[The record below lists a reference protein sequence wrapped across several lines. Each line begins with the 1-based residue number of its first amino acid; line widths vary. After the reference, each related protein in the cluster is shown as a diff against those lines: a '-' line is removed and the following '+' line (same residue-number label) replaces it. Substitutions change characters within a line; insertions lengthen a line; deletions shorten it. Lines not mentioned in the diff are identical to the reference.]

1 MGVSEKSAED
11 PLAGMFAELA
21 GHLDERQRRLVMGAQ
36 ARRLGRGGIAV
47 VARAA
52 GVNRKT
58 VARGVDELD
67 GRAEPPGRVRAPGAG
82 RRTAVEADD
91 GLERALWDLMEPR
104 DAARSPLRWTTRS
117 VRWLADALRA
127 AGHPVST
134 WTVRRLLEA
143 GGFRRPAAPSRGGH
157 GGWPDGERERRFRR
171 LDDQAAAFVDAGE
184 PVVSLVAW
192 RGGIPEA
199 TGADGA
205 TVGLADRRHRVP
217 VGGDRETAG
226 FAVSSLRR
234 WWAMA
239 GAGEHPGARRMLVVA
254 DSVHA
259 TEHRHPWLR
268 TGLAGFGGEAG
279 LAVVAGD
286 LPPGISRWNQLA
298 HRMSDQVV
306 LRPRGGPTAGY
317 LVAIGVVGPE

>member
-82 RRTAVEADD
+82 RRSAVEADA
-91 GLERALWDLMEPR
+91 GLERALWELMEPR
-104 DAARSPLRWTTRS
+104 AADSARSPMRWTTRS
-117 VRWLADALRA
+117 IRWLAAALGA

-134 WTVRRLLEA
+134 WTVRRLLETA
-143 GGFRRPAAPSRGGH
+143 GFRSAAPGRGH
-157 GGWPDGERERRFRR
+157 GGWPAGERERRFRR
-171 LDDQAAAFVDAGE
+171 LNDLAGCFLDAGE

-192 RGGIPEA
+192 RGGVPEA
-199 TGADGA
+199 AGVDAPA
-205 TVGLADRRHRVP
+205 PGLAGRRHRVP

-239 GAGEHPGARRMLVVA
+239 GAGDHPGARRLLVAA
-254 DSVHA
+254 DSVSA

-268 TGLAGFGGEAG
+268 TGLAAFGADAG
-279 LAVVAGD
+279 LSVVVAD
-286 LPPGISRWNQLA
+286 LPPGISRWNRLE

-306 LRPRGGPTAGY
+306 LRPRGGPAAGY
-317 LVAIGVVGPE
+317 LVAIGVAGAA